1 MKKVS
6 LELEKIIK
14 SFKSDY
20 LNLDESLTEIK
31 IAEDKWTLKEIV
43 GHLLDSASNN
53 HQRFI
58 RLKLSNEIEFPDYNN
73 EEWLQAQNYNEMKFS
88 DLVSL
93 FYYFNKL
100 MVNIIENIETK
111 NLNNRW
117 NVSWD
122 ENTSFIT
129 LEKLA
134 SHYVEHINGHMLHFR
149 ERLAE
154 VQNYTKEPL

>member
-1 MKKVS
+1 MKGTAAD
-6 LELEKIIK
+6 LESIIEL
-14 SFKSDY
+14 FKENY
-20 LNLDESLTEIK
+20 LNLNDLLAETNIS
-31 IAEDKWTLKEIV
+31 EDKWTLKEII
-43 GHLLDSASNN
+43 GHLIDSASNN

-58 RLKLSNEIEFPDYNN
+58 RLKLSDEIEFPDYKNI
-73 EEWLQAQNYNEMKFS
+73 EWLQVQSYNEMSFS

-100 MVNIIENIETK
+100 MVNIIENIEPK
-111 NLNNRW
+111 SLNNRW
-117 NVSWD
+117 NVEWD

-134 SHYVEHINGHMLHFR
+134 SHYVEHIKGHMMHFR

-154 VQNYTKEPL
+154 VESFKRNG